1 MAFGDDDVRWNHVT
15 WIFLPMYRLFSPSAN
30 AASTTCCFNRTS
42 KVSLNILQ
50 CPPMPSVRNLTVLG
64 DTVLTLNQWAGEKL
78 HPSSR
83 VIVLNDGDSIQ
94 FLPSPSR
101 SSASPHHPSPLD
113 SPFRSP
119 LLLRQPRHRPSQ
131 LRYDSGSPVADPL
144 HHSQLYFH

>member
-15 WIFLPMYRLFSPSAN
+15 WIFLPMYRLFCLYHLLLN
-30 AASTTCCFNRTS
+30 WTS